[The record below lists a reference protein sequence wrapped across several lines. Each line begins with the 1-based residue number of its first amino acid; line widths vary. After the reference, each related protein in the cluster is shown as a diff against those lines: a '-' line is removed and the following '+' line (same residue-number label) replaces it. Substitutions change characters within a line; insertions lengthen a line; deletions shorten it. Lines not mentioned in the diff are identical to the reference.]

1 MGTTARHVRTTATAA
16 VLTAALALLAACS
29 DQPSAP
35 SAPAGSTTA
44 PATAP
49 DPGLPARLAT
59 AVSGQSAT
67 THLQALERIADTH
80 GGNRASGTPG
90 YDASVDYVAGVL
102 RRAGYDVQ
110 TPAFDTRTFSV
121 QSERLTVDGAPVP
134 AHALSFSP
142 ATPPAGITA
151 PLATLPPDPT
161 PGCDATDFAQVP
173 RGAVVLVQRGICPFG
188 QKSQLAGAAGAA
200 AVIVAN
206 TDDAPI
212 EGTLGETPGVIPTAV
227 VSRTDGLRLA
237 TRHGAPVSLALATTI
252 RRQTSR
258 NVLAQTKTGDPA
270 RTVMAGAHLDSVP
283 DGPGINDDGSGTAAL
298 LEIATKMGASPPVG
312 QAVRFAWWGSEE
324 EGLVGSTKYVD
335 GLSEPDRRAIAAYL
349 NFDMVGSPNAG
360 YLAYDG
366 DNSDNVGAGPGPAGS
381 DVIERT
387 LVDALGAVG
396 VRAEGTDFDGRSDYG
411 AFIDAGIPSGGLFT
425 GAEEVKTPEQ
435 ARLWGGT
442 AGRAYDP
449 CYHQR
454 CDRLAGVDQV
464 AFDRNVDAM
473 ATGIGRLAVSLDG
486 IPAR

>member
-1 MGTTARHVRTTATAA
+1 MRTTARHVRTATAA
-16 VLTAALALLAACS
+16 AVVLITTLALLAACS
-29 DQPSAP
+29 DEPSAP
-35 SAPAGSTTA
+35 TAPAGA
-44 PATAP
+44 PPEAAAV
-49 DPGLPARLAT
+49 DPGLPARLT
-59 AVSGQSAT
+59 GAVNGPSAT
-67 THLQALERIADTH
+67 THLQALERIADAN

-110 TPAFDTRTFSV
+110 TPSFDSRTFSV
-121 QSERLTVDGAPVP
+121 QSERLTVAGAPVP
-134 AHALSFSP
+134 AQALAFSP

-151 PLATLPPDPT
+151 PLAVLPADPT
-161 PGCDATDFAQVP
+161 PGCDATDFARIP
-173 RGAVVLVQRGICPFG
+173 RGAVVLVQRGVCPFG

-206 TDDAPI
+206 TDDTPVEA
-212 EGTLGETPGVIPTAV
+212 TLGDTPGVIPTAV
-227 VSRTDGLRLA
+227 VSRTDGSRLA
-237 TRHGAPVSLALATTI
+237 ARPGTPVSLTLATTI
-252 RRQTSR
+252 RQQTSR
-258 NVLAQTKTGDPA
+258 NVLAQTRTGDPA

-283 DGPGINDDGSGTAAL
+283 DGPGINDDGTGTAAL
-298 LEIATKMGASPPVG
+298 LEIATRLGASPPVA

-324 EGLVGSTKYVD
+324 EGLVGSTKYVQ

-381 DVIERT
+381 QVIERV
-387 LVDALGAVG
+387 LADGLGAVG

-411 AFIDAGIPSGGLFT
+411 PFIEAGVPSGGLFT

-442 AGRAYDP
+442 AGRAFDP

-454 CDRLAGVDQV
+454 CDRVSNVDQV
-464 AFDRNVDAM
+464 AFDRNVKAM
-473 ATGIGRLAVSLDG
+473 ATGIGRFAVSLDG
-486 IPAR
+486 IPPR

>member
-1 MGTTARHVRTTATAA
+1 MRNTARHVRTTTAA
-16 VLTAALALLAACS
+16 VLTAAVALLAACS
-29 DQPSAP
+29 DEPSAP
-35 SAPAGSTTA
+35 TAPGGATPAPAA
-44 PATAP
+44 AP
-49 DPGLPARLAT
+49 DPGLSARLAQS
-59 AVSGQSAT
+59 VSGQSAT

-110 TPAFDTRTFSV
+110 TPTFDARTFSV
-121 QSERLTVDGAPVP
+121 QAERLTVAGAPVP
-134 AHALSFSP
+134 ARALSFSP

-151 PLATLPPDPT
+151 PLAVLPQDPT
-161 PGCDATDFAQVP
+161 PGCDPADYAQLP
-173 RGAVVLVQRGICPFG
+173 RGAVVLVQRGVCPFG

-206 TDDAPI
+206 TDDAPV
-212 EGTLGETPGVIPTAV
+212 EATLGDTPGVIPTAV
-227 VSRTDGLRLA
+227 VSRSDGLRMA
-237 TRHGAPVSLALATTI
+237 PRQGTPVSLMLATTI
-252 RRQTSR
+252 RQQASR
-258 NVLAQTKTGDPA
+258 NVLAQTRTGDPA

-283 DGPGINDDGSGTAAL
+283 DGPGINDNGSGTAAL

-324 EGLVGSTKYVD
+324 EGLIGSTKYVQA
-335 GLSEPDRRAIAAYL
+335 LSEPDRRAIAAYL

-381 DVIERT
+381 DVIERA
-387 LVDALGAVG
+387 LVDGLGAVG

-411 AFIDAGIPSGGLFT
+411 PFIEAGIPSGGLFT
-425 GAEEVKTPEQ
+425 GAEEAKTPEQ

-442 AGRAYDP
+442 AGRPYDP
-449 CYHQR
+449 CYHKG
-454 CDRLAGVDQV
+454 CDRLSNVDQ
-464 AFDRNVDAM
+464 AALDKNVDAM
-473 ATGIGRLAVSLDG
+473 ATGIGRFAVSLDG
-486 IPAR
+486 LPSR